1 MNETV
6 KTSSIVNEKVQV
18 PHSDQTTAPTWF
30 VIVFLIFALIILK
43 AFIYIKDDKKTRKI
57 ITFF

>member
-6 KTSSIVNEKVQV
+6 KTSSIVNEKVQT
-18 PHSDQTTAPTWF
+18 PQNDQTIAPTWF

-43 AFIYIKDDKKTRKI
+43 SFIYIKDDKRHGK
-57 ITFF
+57 